1 MIHLVCAWQLP
12 KSEKEDAEVF
22 KAAGA
27 TTIADEGPVPEA
39 DFAPD
44 PAALDVTAPAPAE
57 SLTPRIV
64 MGVAV
69 TAPVPTTSAD
79 PTLSPPPSAAD
90 ITAAIPDTTA
100 EAPAEHADRTP
111 VLSPALDAA
120 LSPALDAAPSPA
132 LDAAL
137 PPVLDADAPT
147 DGDASVTA
155 NAIDTNTVTPP
166 ELQLEVAVQLSNPSR
181 ATQQAAALIRDQARR
196 IHINSH

>member
-39 DFAPD
+39 DPAPD
-44 PAALDVTAPAPAE
+44 PAPLGVTAPAPAE
-57 SLTPRIV
+57 SLPPAIVTGVEVTP
-64 MGVAV
+64 
-69 TAPVPTTSAD
+69 APD

-90 ITAAIPDTTA
+90 ITAAIPDTTP

-120 LSPALDAAPSPA
+120 LSPAR
-132 LDAAL
+132 
-137 PPVLDADAPT
+137 DAPT
-147 DGDASVTA
+147 GAEMGGLLVSY
-155 NAIDTNTVTPP
+155 
-166 ELQLEVAVQLSNPSR
+166 PS
-181 ATQQAAALIRDQARR
+181 
-196 IHINSH
+196 